1 MATKNG
7 LVKKTKLSAYGN
19 PRSTGVIAINL
30 DPTDDLIGVVLTTG
44 NNHIIL
50 GTHDGMTIRFDE
62 NQVRSMGRASRGVI
76 GIRLRSG
83 DAVVDMVIV
92 EEKAALFTVCEN
104 GYGKRTGLENY
115 RSQSRGG
122 LGLKNIKTTARN
134 GKVVALKAVQGKDD
148 LVMITA
154 SGMIIRTG
162 LDQIRS
168 IGRNTQ
174 GVRLINLKPGDK
186 LVAAEKIVAEDANNA
201 KGKSGSSEKSNKKAQ
216 SQPEAKAKPKSK
228 AKKKSSK

>member
-1 MATKNG
+1 
-7 LVKKTKLSAYGN
+7 
-19 PRSTGVIAINL
+19 
-30 DPTDDLIGVVLTTG
+30 
-44 NNHIIL
+44 
-50 GTHDGMTIRFDE
+50 
-62 NQVRSMGRASRGVI
+62 
-76 GIRLRSG
+76 
-83 DAVVDMVIV
+83 MVIV

-115 RSQSRGG
+115 RPQSRGG
-122 LGLKNIKTTARN
+122 LGLKNIKTTTRN
-134 GKVVALKAVQGKDD
+134 GKVVALKAVQSKDD

-174 GVRLINLKPGDK
+174 GVRLIKLKPGDK

-201 KGKSGSSEKSNKKAQ
+201 KGKSGSNKKAQ
-216 SQPEAKAKPKSK
+216 SQPEAKAKPKPKAKPKSKPKPKSK
-228 AKKKSSK
+228 AKKKSSKKRRKS